1 MEPCHGVATCSGR
14 ELFCS
19 VFQSTFWAFLC
30 ISQAALGRSLWS
42 GCYWKERPSFVTAG
56 KKWSSGTG
64 SESSVMS
71 SSYARPFR
79 ERNHLWVGLLGFKF
93 INIDREQFCKTFADI
108 MEQSNRDTL
117 RKNRQGLLKDME
129 AKRVASRLY
138 SREIFNEEDKDEVNS
153 KSTALEQGEC
163 LLDILPKRGPKAFRV
178 FCDVLHELSP
188 HLESLLRPVQEAG
201 KMHVI
206 NCQLNTASHIC
217 SELDRTRA
225 RMCSFECCIVSVR
238 NPR

>member
-1 MEPCHGVATCSGR
+1 
-14 ELFCS
+14 
-19 VFQSTFWAFLC
+19 
-30 ISQAALGRSLWS
+30 
-42 GCYWKERPSFVTAG
+42 
-56 KKWSSGTG
+56 
-64 SESSVMS
+64 MS
-71 SSYARPFR
+71 SSYARLSLKPFPFR
-79 ERNHLWVGLLGFKF
+79 KRNHLWVGLLGFKF
-93 INIDREQFCKTFADI
+93 ISIDREQSCKTFADI
-108 MEQSNRDTL
+108 MEQSNRDTS
-117 RKNRQGLLKDME
+117 RKNRQDLLKDME

-138 SREIFNEEDKDEVNS
+138 SRGIFNEEDKDEVNS